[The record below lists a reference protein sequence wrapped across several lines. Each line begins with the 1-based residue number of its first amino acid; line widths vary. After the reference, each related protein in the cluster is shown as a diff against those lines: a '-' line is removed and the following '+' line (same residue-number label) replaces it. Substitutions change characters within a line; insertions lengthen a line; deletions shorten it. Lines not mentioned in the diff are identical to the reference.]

1 MEHLAE
7 WHTTF
12 RVFIDADIDRIFVGV
27 IVSCRFAITVVA
39 QPVAQSLRQHLPQP
53 LRLDIGD
60 DLQTPGTDLTTDR
73 PRVLGMR
80 GRRPDHI

>member
-1 MEHLAE
+1 MLAK
-7 WHTTF
+7 
-12 RVFIDADIDRIFVGV
+12 
-27 IVSCRFAITVVA
+27 
-39 QPVAQSLRQHLPQP
+39 
-53 LRLDIGD
+53 RLGD